1 MATTKFLDYAGLQEY
16 SVKVK
21 NYIDGKDT
29 ALSNRIGTAS
39 VKAEDGSVT
48 TAATGLTAKVEANE
62 AAIATLQGKA
72 GVTSVGGKTGAIT
85 IKTAGTANGDV
96 NIAISEGGELS
107 AAIVGLGD
115 AAFTDADAYA
125 TAEQGAKADAAET
138 ALAGLDGTVAEAIA
152 AAKAEI
158 IGGEDNEELQT
169 TYNTLKAI
177 AEWIDANDEATDA
190 AGLAKGV
197 ADNAAAIGTA
207 NTAAEGEASN
217 ATGLYKKIEEAQA
230 AATHAKTT
238 VTAGTANGTISVDG
252 GADIVIYTRPADK
265 TAADAAAVKVG
276 SDAEGNVVL
285 GDALTASDIAA
296 TAITAD
302 DTHEA
307 VAGTTVAAQISSL
320 AALLKT
326 ANASVEA
333 VQGDTDETVAS
344 VLAKVNT
351 LNGLDSEEGSVAHSI
366 KNGTAKNVSNALTI
380 QNYNAD
386 GSAVEDTTYDG
397 SAAVTI
403 SPIAIAEVDS
413 LCAAAFA

>member
-1 MATTKFLDYAGLQEY
+1 MATTKFLDLQGLKEF
-16 SVKVK
+16 SSKVK
-21 NYIDGKDT
+21 SYVDGKDN
-29 ALSNRIGTAS
+29 ALSDRIGVAS
-39 VKAEDGSVT
+39 TDSSD
-48 TAATGLTAKVEANE
+48 ATGLWAKVEEVEELAQT
-62 AAIATLQGKA
+62 AVDAA
-72 GVTSVGGKTGAIT
+72 GVTSFGGKTGAIT
-85 IKTAGTANGDV
+85 VKAAGANNGDV
-96 NIAISEGGELS
+96 NLSVSDAGEVS
-107 AAIVGLGD
+107 AAIVGLGT

-158 IGGEDNEELQT
+158 IGGEDNEELQS

-207 NTAAEGEASN
+207 NTAAEGEVSN
-217 ATGLYKKIEEAQA
+217 ATGLYLKIEQAQA

-252 GADIVIYTRPADK
+252 GVDLTVYTHPADK
-265 TAADAAAVKVG
+265 GVVEATAVKVG
-276 SDAEGNVVL
+276 HDAEGHVVL
-285 GDALTASDIAA
+285 GDALAASDVAA
-296 TAITAD
+296 A
-302 DTHEA
+302 A
-307 VAGTTVAAQISSL
+307 VAASDSSEALAEGTVASQLSAL
-320 AALLKT
+320 AVLVKS
-326 ANASVEA
+326 ASASAKA
-333 VQGDTDETVAS
+333 VQGDTTETVAS
-344 VLAKVNT
+344 LLTKINT
-351 LNGLDSEEGSVAHSI
+351 LNDVDTVEGSVAYAV
-366 KNGTAKNVSNALTI
+366 KNGTAASVANALTV

-403 SPIAIAEVDS
+403 SPITISEVDA
-413 LCAAAFA
+413 LCATAFA